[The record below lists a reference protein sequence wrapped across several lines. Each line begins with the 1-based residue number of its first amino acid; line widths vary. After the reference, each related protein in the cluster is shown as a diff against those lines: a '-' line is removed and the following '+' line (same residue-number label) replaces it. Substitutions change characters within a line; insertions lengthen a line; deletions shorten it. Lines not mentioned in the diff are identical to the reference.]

1 MNPANYR
8 EALVETHEDESEGA
22 DILLVCS
29 PLPLPR
35 FSLFLILEHVY
46 LNTEAGTL
54 VFNLLKWQV
63 KPGLPYLDIIRL
75 LRDNSSLPIAAYQ
88 VCSLALVHPILITY
102 VLISYSQSWPNL
114 VHFLIFIKLQ
124 DEITLESLLHFL

>member
-22 DILLVCS
+22 DILLVCP
-29 PLPLPR
+29 PL
-35 FSLFLILEHVY
+35 FQISLYLILEHVY
-46 LNTEAGTL
+46 LKAESPPYTS
-54 VFNLLKWQV
+54 FNLLGLQV

-88 VCSLALVHPILITY
+88 V
-102 VLISYSQSWPNL
+102 
-114 VHFLIFIKLQ
+114 
-124 DEITLESLLHFL
+124 